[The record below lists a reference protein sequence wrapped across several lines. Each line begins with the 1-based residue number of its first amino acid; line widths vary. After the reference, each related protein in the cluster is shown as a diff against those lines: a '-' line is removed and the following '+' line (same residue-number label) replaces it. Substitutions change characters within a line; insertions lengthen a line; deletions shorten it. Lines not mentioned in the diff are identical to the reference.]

1 MTKKNKNKKNIPT
14 DLKDFLTFGE
24 ILENAGIGNKKIKKF
39 TEPEK
44 EKVVN
49 FIKKWSREKEVAHYT
64 HWFHPLNGGTAE
76 KHDNIQ
82 NFSFNVLI
90 QGEPDA
96 SSFPNGG
103 LRDTFEARGYTTLDK
118 TSLFRIVRYSCGSN
132 VLIIP
137 TVFCAYN
144 GESLCNKLPLL
155 RSQKEVGNHALRL
168 LRALGNETSQFVNTC
183 VGAEQ
188 EYFLVALEDY
198 NKRLDLKMTGRTLF
212 GKSAPRGQECQ
223 DHYFG
228 TIRGKVLA
236 FMTEA
241 EKELLAMGV
250 LIETRHNEVAPSQF
264 EVAVRFSVGSLATDN
279 NQLVMETLQRVALR
293 HKFVCLLHEKPFAGL
308 NGSGKHNN
316 WSLQADDSIKAHDPI
331 QLFSPGKTKEDMER
345 FLLFV
350 SAFIRGAHKYGSL
363 LRMSAAN
370 AGNAHRL
377 GGHEAPPAI
386 ISVFLGEVISD
397 LLKSVAEGG
406 NISATDK
413 NTVLNLG
420 EALAQIDKHSTDRNR
435 TSPLAFTSNKFEF
448 RMVPSSISIA
458 MVNTILN
465 TIVAEG
471 LDVFAT
477 RLEKAKDKKTEI
489 SRIIKDTLENHGKII
504 FDGDNYSDEWKK
516 EAKKRGLPNIT
527 STVEAISE
535 LGKDYS
541 IELFEKYKIL
551 SRSEI
556 EARVNIYLEQYVNQI
571 NIEARTVIDMVNTQY
586 IPAML
591 DRTSFMKFPEKAEK
605 LIKELMSLHKA
616 LEFFQKQDNIDR
628 KAFLYEKSV
637 LKRLGSIRKT
647 VDRAEF
653 FVPKNLWPVPSYAD
667 MLFRVE

>member
-1 MTKKNKNKKNIPT
+1 MTKKNKPV

-24 ILENAGIGNKKIKKF
+24 ILEKAGIENKKIKKF
-39 TEPEK
+39 TKSEQ

-49 FIKKWSREKEVAHYT
+49 FLKKWSREKGVAHYT
-64 HWFHPLNGGTAE
+64 HWFHPLTGGTAE

-155 RSQKEVGNHALRL
+155 RSQKEIAQHALRL
-168 LRALGNETSQFVNTC
+168 VRVLGNKTSQFVNTC

-236 FMTEA
+236 FMAEA

-316 WSLQADDSIKAHDPI
+316 WSLQTDDGI
-331 QLFSPGKTKEDMER
+331 QLFSPGKTKEDMES

-386 ISVFLGEVISD
+386 ISVFLGKVISD

-406 NISATDK
+406 DISATDK
-413 NTVLNLG
+413 KTILNLG

-471 LDVFAT
+471 LDDFAT

-489 SRIIKDTLENHGKII
+489 SRIIEDTLENHGKII

-551 SRSEI
+551 SRNEI
-556 EARVNIYLEQYVNQI
+556 EARVNIYLEEYVNQI

-586 IPAML
+586 MPAFARGCKL
-591 DRTSFMKFPEKAEK
+591 YNIEPAFLKLSKELVSEIGKVPQLLRVLNFIQRKDGLFEKAE
-605 LIKELMSLHKA
+605 
-616 LEFFQKQDNIDR
+616 
-628 KAFLYEKSV
+628 LYEKSV
-637 LKRLGSIRKT
+637 LKRLESIR
-647 VDRAEF
+647 DIIDSGELGI
-653 FVPKNLWPVPSYAD
+653 PKDLWPVPSYAD